1 MNIDEAKLAFDRLCP
16 GWVENKVN
24 IETEQDARFQLI
36 DLMLTEVLG
45 WDRED
50 IKTEPHVE
58 SGFVDYLIN
67 SAGRGRLI
75 VEAKR
80 IDRLLVDTKNPNYAC
95 YKASGPALRS
105 AQEGLTQAK
114 RYCLDTGVPFAALTT
129 GLEWI
134 GFWALRI
141 DGKPPTEGKAIV
153 FPNLQ
158 MIDKNFA
165 KFYDLFSKEGLLAN
179 LYQVHIYEA
188 EGLQLRRAEVLE
200 AVTRKSEIRLLQKTS
215 LAADLE
221 SILRQFFST
230 MSGEHDPN
238 MLAQCFV
245 ESKESR
251 EADVSLEKI
260 TRNLINRVEVVESG
274 KGGELESHIRS
285 AMGRDH
291 GEFVLIIGNKGAGK
305 STFIDRFFRLVLD
318 RTLRNSCLIV
328 RIDLAD
334 SDGDIARVT
343 RWLTGRAKQ
352 EIEHAMFT
360 NGTPSYEE
368 LQGVFYSEYNR
379 WRTGEHKFLYERDK
393 GAFKER
399 FGDQIDKLINET
411 PEIYVDKLLHNAAVS
426 RRQMPCIIFDNTDHF
441 SQAYQEQVFQYA
453 QSLYRAAFSFVIC
466 PITDRT
472 IWQLSKAGPL
482 QSYDTTSFYLP
493 VPSTKEVLSRR
504 VSYLKNML
512 ATESKKDKA
521 DYVLTKGMRLS
532 INDIGA
538 FAASIDDIFVKT
550 DFVSRTVGWLSNHD
564 IRRSLKISQRIITS
578 PLVTTDELI
587 KTYLTQDFKG
597 ISKARVAQALL
608 FGDYNQFNQDGN
620 EFILNVFAVESEH
633 ITSPLLMLSILRVL
647 MDREF
652 GETDSEMAYM
662 PIDDVQNYLEPCG
675 VDRAIVKR
683 SLGRLLEY
691 RLVEPYDPTEQI
703 VHEEL
708 RIRITHC
715 GQIHYEFTKND
726 FIYIQSMALTTPM
739 RGHYTVDKIRE
750 ILQDKGKMGR
760 EDWDQIQRVFMEYVL
775 EEDLAIVSLPS
786 LEMYDSQ
793 RAMRS
798 ELRSK
803 WTHNQI

>member
-1 MNIDEAKLAFDRLCP
+1 MNIDDAKLAFDILFP
-16 GWVENKVN
+16 GWIENKIN
-24 IETEQDARFQLI
+24 IETEQDTRFQLI

-50 IKTEPHVE
+50 IKMEPRVD
-58 SGFVDYLIN
+58 SGYVDYFIK
-67 SAGRGRLI
+67 SAERGRLI

-80 IDRLLVDTKNPNYAC
+80 IDRLLLDTKNPNYAS
-95 YKASGPALRS
+95 YKVSGPALRS
-105 AQEGLTQAK
+105 AQEGLNQAK

-129 GLEWI
+129 GLEWV
-134 GFWALRI
+134 GFWALRV
-141 DGKPPTEGKAIV
+141 DGKPPTDGKAIV

-158 MIDKNFA
+158 AIDKNFA
-165 KFYDLFSKEGLLAN
+165 KFYDLFSKEGLLKN

-188 EGLQLRRAEVLE
+188 EGLQVRRAETLE
-200 AVTRKSEIRLLQKTS
+200 AVTQKREIRLLQKTS

-221 SILRQFFST
+221 SVFRQFFST

-318 RTLRNSCLIV
+318 RDLRSLCLIV

-343 RWLTGRAKQ
+343 QWLTGRAKQ
-352 EIEHAMFT
+352 ELEHALFT
-360 NGTPSYEE
+360 NDTPSYEE
-368 LQGVFYSEYNR
+368 LQGVFYSEYTR
-379 WRTGEHKFLYERDK
+379 WKNGEHKFLYERDK
-393 GAFKER
+393 GEFKER
-399 FGDQIDKLINET
+399 FGDHIDKLINDT
-411 PEIYVDKLLHNAAVS
+411 PELYVNKLLRHAAIS
-426 RRQMPCIIFDNTDHF
+426 RRQMPCLIFDNTDHY
-441 SQAYQEQVFQYA
+441 SQAFQEQVFQYA
-453 QSLYRAAFSFVIC
+453 QSLYRATFSFVIC

-472 IWQLSKAGPL
+472 IWQLSKSGPL

-493 VPSTKEVLSRR
+493 VPSTKEVLSKR
-504 VSYLKNML
+504 VSYLRNML
-512 ATESKKDKA
+512 ATESKKDKS
-521 DYVLTKGMRLS
+521 DSVLTKGMRLS

-578 PLVTTDELI
+578 PLVTTDELL

-597 ISKARVAQALL
+597 ISRARVAQALL
-608 FGDYNQFNQDGN
+608 FGDYNQFNQDSN
-620 EFILNVFAVESEH
+620 EFILNVFTVESEH

-652 GETDSEMAYM
+652 GEADSEMAYM
-662 PIDDVQNYLEPCG
+662 SIDDVQNYFEPCG
-675 VDRAIVKR
+675 VDRASVKR
-683 SLGRLLEY
+683 NLGRLLEY

-708 RIRITHC
+708 LIRITHC
-715 GQIHYEFTKND
+715 GQIHYEFAMKD

-739 RGHYTVDKIRE
+739 RGHYTVDKIRG
-750 ILQDKGKMGR
+750 ILQDGGKMGR
-760 EDWDQIQRVFMEYVL
+760 EDWDQIQMAFIEYVL
-775 EEDLAIVSLPS
+775 EEDSAIVSLPS
-786 LEMYDSQ
+786 REMYESQ

-798 ELRSK
+798 DLRSK
-803 WTHNQI
+803 WTHLQI